1 MEMTVRVV
9 LIVVAALLLVGCGS
23 FPRGAQVIEDAPA
36 CDTVSVRPQGKVKR
50 LYWAI
55 GPDNRPVHGSV
66 DHQVDLNLVV
76 RTTGYQPGD
85 CIEATVHS
93 DDGEDVAV
101 GVHTLVLR
109 GRVDGNGAALFRA
122 PLKDLTLQH

>member
-23 FPRGAQVIEDAPA
+23 FPRGAQVIE
-36 CDTVSVRPQGKVKR
+36 
-50 LYWAI
+50 
-55 GPDNRPVHGSV
+55 
-66 DHQVDLNLVV
+66 V

>member
-1 MEMTVRVV
+1 MDMTVRLLLAV
-9 LIVVAALLLVGCGS
+9 LASQLVVACAAL
-23 FPRGAQVIEDAPA
+23 PRGAQAMDEAPA
-36 CDTVSVRPQGKVKR
+36 CDTVSVRPKGKVKR

-76 RTTGYQPGD
+76 RTAGYEPGD

-109 GRVDGNGAALFRA
+109 GRVDQNGAALFRA